1 MKPYS
6 SSLLAANLARLLL
19 LLLLVLQRSREQIH
33 LLRFDVFELVSILF
47 TSDEALRLL
56 FLASL
61 SVLLDLE
68 GSLEHDVFD
77 VRDAELLRLDCL
89 DQGGLMKPEF
99 LLDIIEIEVYL

>member
-6 SSLLAANLARLLL
+6 STLFAANLALFL
-19 LLLLVLQRSREQIH
+19 LLLLVLERSREQIH

-47 TSDEALRLL
+47 TSDVALRLL

-61 SVLLDLE
+61 SVLLDLK

-77 VRDAELLRLDCL
+77 VRDAELL
-89 DQGGLMKPEF
+89 
-99 LLDIIEIEVYL
+99 